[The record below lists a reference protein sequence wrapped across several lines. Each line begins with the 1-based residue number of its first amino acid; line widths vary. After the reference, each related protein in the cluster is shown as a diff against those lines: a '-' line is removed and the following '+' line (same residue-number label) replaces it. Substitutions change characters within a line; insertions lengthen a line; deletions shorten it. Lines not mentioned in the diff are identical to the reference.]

1 MLRVPKQFIDQV
13 LWPEFKEL
21 SSVLAQYLD
30 EVTTRLIRDE
40 VHGDTSEAHEIHQN
54 LLKPSPPRCSPELPW
69 DHESDWSEPLAGSH
83 RCTNCRITELQ

>member
-1 MLRVPKQFIDQV
+1 MVRADLNLPLRATSRIRRDFATSRPKQLVDQV

-40 VHGDTSEAHEIHQN
+40 VHGDTSEAHEVQQP
-54 LLKPSPPRCSPELPW
+54 LLKP
-69 DHESDWSEPLAGSH
+69 
-83 RCTNCRITELQ
+83 